1 MPVGSGINTQFGGLK
16 ETTYG
21 TGVTPSKFLEVVS
34 ESVSLAIPRIE
45 SKGLRS
51 GSRVERAG
59 RSVANRQGAGG
70 DIVIEGQGK
79 GMGWIA
85 ELCFGTG
92 AVTTP
97 ASGVLTRD
105 QTFNLSDTPPSATLQ
120 IGRPEPITNTIL
132 PYTYI
137 GAMVTAWKVEC
148 DVDGLLTWTITI
160 DAQDE
165 LTATALA
172 TATYPASV
180 PTLFSYLGGVVTI
193 GGVAKDVKKW
203 SLSADNG
210 MSLDRRFIRGSGL
223 KKQPIPADFTNIKVG
238 YTVEHNATDYA
249 LFTAGTLGTFSAAF
263 AGPTIETVTG
273 PITYTYGQTFTAPV
287 VRIDGSTPNAGGPD
301 IIEIDVTGTILHD
314 PSVSANPLTAVLRGT
329 DTAI

>member
-21 TGVTPSKFLEVVS
+21 TGVTPSKFLEIVS
-34 ESVSLAIPRIE
+34 ESISLNIPRIE

-51 GSRVERAG
+51 GSRVERSG

-70 DIVIEGQGK
+70 DIVIEAQGK

-85 ELCFGTG
+85 ELCFGSG

-97 ASGVLTRD
+97 GGGTLTRD
-105 QTFNLSDTPPSATLQ
+105 QTFNLADTPPSATLQ
-120 IGRPEPITNTIL
+120 IGRPEPLTNTII

-137 GAMVTAWKVEC
+137 GSMVTAWKVEC
-148 DVDGLLTWTITI
+148 DVDGLLTWTVTI

-172 TATYPASV
+172 TASYPAS
-180 PTLFSYLGGVVTI
+180 PTLFSYLGGVVTV

-210 MSLDRRFIRGSGL
+210 LSLDRRFIRGSGL
-223 KKQPIPADFTNIKVG
+223 KKQPVPADFTNIKVG

-263 AGPTIETVTG
+263 TG
-273 PITYTYGQTFTAPV
+273 PLIEGALFYGQTFTAPV
-287 VRIDGSTPNAGGPD
+287 IRIDGSTPNAGGPD